1 MTVTSSSRPHTFHI
15 PVMGIGFTID
25 TAIRLAPLGIDSA
38 ISLVND
44 DVIEAARAHQC
55 RMRLL
60 PYRAIAKNDPDSR
73 AERITAYLNLVDDL
87 VANDRESLRNSSFDE
102 GGRITRYFELLPEGS
117 ALRARFHSAILLP
130 QGTQRAQEL
139 EELREFVVA
148 GAIGVNIMTKVDGP
162 LDERGEPRPAHGSDA
177 HSALR
182 GFAHSKVSGPLI
194 LSAGANP
201 GLFAYLGEFDDFF
214 PDKNGHTKK
223 TLILKVSDFR
233 SAHVQGRML
242 ARRGIWV
249 SEYRVESGVNCG
261 GHAFPADG
269 NLLGPVLSEF
279 RERRHELA
287 LELFPAYQKGL
298 LARGLPAPDEPP
310 PVRIT
315 AQGGIGT
322 ASEDRVLREAF
333 ALDGTGWG
341 SPFLLVPEA
350 VALDDQTKGALLEAK
365 DDDIFLSHSSPLG
378 VRFWWLK
385 TCASEDARKERI
397 RQGNPGSVCTARHL
411 ALNTEFGKVP
421 LCPGSRAYQKRKK
434 ATLDPNS
441 PSYALE
447 VERLEAPA
455 CICVDL
461 CGSYLACVDDSPPPP
476 PAICPGPNVVNFQNV
491 YTLEQMV
498 GHIYGRDSILT
509 RSDRPHMFVR
519 ELELYL
525 NVLEEDLQVLGTKVE
540 SLTSKQIAKSLAGL
554 TSGIHFYQ
562 ANLAIVPAAE
572 RESFSSG
579 LAVQSERLKAQVL
592 RLEAHEQREEALK
605 LRAHA

>member
-1 MTVTSSSRPHTFHI
+1 
-15 PVMGIGFTID
+15 MGIGFTID

-44 DVIEAARAHQC
+44 DVIEAARAHHC
-55 RMRLL
+55 RKRLL
-60 PYRAIAKNDPDSR
+60 PYDAIAKNTPDAR
-73 AERITAYLNLVDDL
+73 ARRITAYLNLVHDL
-87 VANDRESLRNSSFDE
+87 VVQDTQRVKASSFDE
-102 GGRITRYFELLPEGS
+102 GGQLARYFDLLPS
-117 ALRARFHSAILLP
+117 DSVLRLRYRAAIALPKGRER
-130 QGTQRAQEL
+130 QQEL
-139 EELREFVVA
+139 EELRSCIVP
-148 GAIGVNIMTKVDGP
+148 GSIGVNIMTKVDGP
-162 LDERGEPRPAHGSDA
+162 LDERGDPRPAHGSDA

-182 GFAHSKVSGPLI
+182 GFAESKVSGPII

-214 PDKNGHTKK
+214 PDKHGLTKK
-223 TLILKVSDFR
+223 TVILKVSDFR

-279 RERRHELA
+279 RDRRHQLAEEL
-287 LELFPAYQKGL
+287 LPAYQKGL
-298 LARGLPAPDEPP
+298 QARGISIPDKPP
-310 PVRIT
+310 QIRIT

-322 ASEDRVLREAF
+322 ASEDRLLREAF

-350 VALDDQTKGALLEAK
+350 VTLDAPTKEALLQAK
-365 DDDIFLSHSSPLG
+365 EDDIFLSHSSPLG

-434 ATLDPNS
+434 ATLDPSS

-461 CGSYLACVDDSPPPP
+461 CGSYLACVDDTPPPP

-498 GHIYGRDSILT
+498 GHIYGRDFILT
-509 RSDRPHMFVR
+509 RTERPHMFLR

-525 NVLEEDLQVLGTKVE
+525 NVLAEDLDVLGTKVQSMTAKQLTE
-540 SLTSKQIAKSLAGL
+540 SFAGL
-554 TSGIHFYQ
+554 SSGIGYYRE
-562 ANLAIVPAAE
+562 NLAIIPPLE
-572 RESFSSG
+572 REAFSLG
-579 LAVQSERLKAQVL
+579 LSVQNERLNAQL
-592 RLEAHEQREEALK
+592 ARLTSYQEKDESPQLQAL
-605 LRAHA
+605 A